1 MRGNGALCRGRPA
14 WLLGVLAAGVLWLAP
29 ASASAALVWSA
40 PVFLNAGADSGLV
53 DLACPTSTLCVAV
66 DSAGRE
72 VSFDPADPSAWSAYA
87 IDRTRALTGVAC
99 PAASECVAVDGQG
112 AAITFDPEQAGSASR
127 RYVISRG
134 PLQVPAPGNALA
146 AVSCASTG
154 LCIAVDQQGHVIG
167 FSPVGP
173 PDARIAPF
181 SAEQTLGGQHLVACP
196 ASTQCSV
203 LSDTGT
209 GTAPRSP
216 TQTLITFDPRSLA
229 AVATIAVPSSV
240 SLTQLVCPTMSECIG
255 AGSSLSVVGGQ
266 LAGNGTAT
274 VTFDPTSS
282 TAGPAV
288 VRGEVGNVALS
299 CASASV
305 CTAMD
310 ASGAEVSFDPNG
322 SGVLEQAAVDPLGDY
337 PKGFN
342 GARIAC
348 PSADECVLATWNDSD
363 AITFAPLSPG
373 TPVPVPIDDGGPIAA
388 VACPAPGECVGVA
401 NTQFAYVP
409 ETTSLAA
416 LFDSRSQTHLDATG
430 LLSGTAK
437 GIACPTRT
445 QCTVVATQ
453 TPVCGGCSTT
463 PNTAETTF
471 NPYKP
476 PRRYAFGSSGIK
488 IDKTT
493 VGGLACP
500 SAREC
505 TVVDK
510 RGREVTFDPIRPRA
524 RSVQL
529 ESNTALTSI
538 GCPSA
543 KQCTAV
549 GKSGVE
555 VTFVPETGSLITK
568 RQIDKTRT
576 LTSVACPTAR
586 QCSAVDRFGR
596 EITFDPQRDRRLVS
610 QRISTTR
617 LTGIACPSQR
627 SCVAVTAAGDAA
639 LGDPVTRHRWTVEAV
654 RGASSLLAIACS
666 SPEACVAA
674 DSAGHMFETVRQRNR
689 HFRHRVASG
698 FDQAIRLPSWK
709 GRLRVSEQRG
719 MIARD
724 GSLSTPCAGRS
735 APRSR
740 RWARRRRRQGTT
752 SGASRSRLRL
762 RRDRNR
768 VHRLC
773 LRQRRRRHQV
783 CPPCGTCCA
792 AY

>member
-348 PSADECVLATWNDSD
+348 PSADECVLAT
-363 AITFAPLSPG
+363 
-373 TPVPVPIDDGGPIAA
+373 
-388 VACPAPGECVGVA
+388 
-401 NTQFAYVP
+401 
-409 ETTSLAA
+409 
-416 LFDSRSQTHLDATG
+416 
-430 LLSGTAK
+430 
-437 GIACPTRT
+437 
-445 QCTVVATQ
+445 
-453 TPVCGGCSTT
+453 
-463 PNTAETTF
+463 
-471 NPYKP
+471 
-476 PRRYAFGSSGIK
+476 
-488 IDKTT
+488 
-493 VGGLACP
+493 
-500 SAREC
+500 
-505 TVVDK
+505 
-510 RGREVTFDPIRPRA
+510 
-524 RSVQL
+524 L
-529 ESNTALTSI
+529 E
-538 GCPSA
+538 
-543 KQCTAV
+543 
-549 GKSGVE
+549 
-555 VTFVPETGSLITK
+555 
-568 RQIDKTRT
+568 
-576 LTSVACPTAR
+576 
-586 QCSAVDRFGR
+586 
-596 EITFDPQRDRRLVS
+596 
-610 QRISTTR
+610 
-617 LTGIACPSQR
+617 
-627 SCVAVTAAGDAA
+627 
-639 LGDPVTRHRWTVEAV
+639 
-654 RGASSLLAIACS
+654 
-666 SPEACVAA
+666 
-674 DSAGHMFETVRQRNR
+674 
-689 HFRHRVASG
+689 
-698 FDQAIRLPSWK
+698 
-709 GRLRVSEQRG
+709 
-719 MIARD
+719 
-724 GSLSTPCAGRS
+724 
-735 APRSR
+735 
-740 RWARRRRRQGTT
+740 
-752 SGASRSRLRL
+752 RL
-762 RRDRNR
+762 RRDHVRASVPGDAGTGPDRRWRTDRRRRLSGAWRVRRRREHTICLCPRDHQSRGTVRFALANPPRRDRPAERHRQGHRLPHAHTVHSRRDPDPRVRRLLDDPQHRRDDIQPIQAAAPICVWVLRDQDRQDHSRWAGLSERAR
-768 VHRLC
+768 VHRG
-773 LRQRRRRHQV
+773 RQA
-783 CPPCGTCCA
+783 GTRGDL
-792 AY
+792 